1 MKNKFSFL
9 KCVRFDSHLQKKK
22 TIRSLDKVFKN
33 KYYGAYSIKYYR
45 AFMCLYVYIA
55 LTNIGRWER
64 GTNDQAQPC
73 PAKSLFIV
81 STKSLIEVQNE
92 QDIVMFSIPRLLL
105 LYDYKKL
112 LL

>member
-1 MKNKFSFL
+1 MLDLIHTF
-9 KCVRFDSHLQKKK
+9 KKK
-22 TIRSLDKVFKN
+22 KKNLLGVLTRWLRTNIMEPIVSNTIVCL
-33 KYYGAYSIKYYR
+33 
-45 AFMCLYVYIA
+45 CLYIYIYIYSSYKYREMG
-55 LTNIGRWER
+55 T

>member
-1 MKNKFSFL
+1 M
-9 KCVRFDSHLQKKK
+9 V
-22 TIRSLDKVFKN
+22 VKN
-33 KYYGAYSIKYYR
+33 KYYGAYSFKYYCV
-45 AFMCLYVYIA
+45 FMRVYIYMA

-81 STKSLIEVQNE
+81 STKSLIKVQNE
-92 QDIVMFSIPRLLL
+92 RDIVMFSIPRLLL
-105 LYDYKKL
+105 LYDHTKL

>member
-1 MKNKFSFL
+1 MIHTF
-9 KCVRFDSHLQKKK
+9 KKK
-22 TIRSLDKVFKN
+22 KKNLLGVLTRWLRTNIMEPKVSNTIVCL
-33 KYYGAYSIKYYR
+33 
-45 AFMCLYVYIA
+45 CLYIYIA